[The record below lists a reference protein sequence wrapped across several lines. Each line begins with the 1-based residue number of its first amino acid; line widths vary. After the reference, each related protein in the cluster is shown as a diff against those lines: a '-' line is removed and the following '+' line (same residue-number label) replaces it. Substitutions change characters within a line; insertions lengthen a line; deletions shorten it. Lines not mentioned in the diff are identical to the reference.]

1 MIKGIKWFFAGTA
14 LLLSNFGQAQEV
26 ERYLDVNPTLI
37 ENAEKESQFQAR
49 QQRGGGSMSLPFFDD
64 FSRYSLPT
72 DNPDIP
78 VEWQRWEDD
87 NVFINSNF
95 PIQPP
100 TVGVAT
106 FDGLKSNGYPYDF
119 VSADAYGTADTLTS
133 VPLNLAGLDSL
144 DNVYLSFFYQG
155 GGLGN
160 KPDEQDSLVVEFWN
174 NSGGGGWIRRW
185 SIPGGTLPAE
195 FQRVFIPI
203 QDAEFGNTYFLDGFK
218 FRFINYSTLS
228 GSVDHWHIDYVE
240 LAANV
245 DPENAPIQDLAFM
258 EEENTLLRDFTAMPW
273 THFLENPAL
282 YLEDTTRA
290 AQRNLSET
298 AVNFQSG
305 YRIDY
310 EDQSWDHPN
319 DYSITNG
326 VDIINPQSYFPI
338 GNDVFDTNV
347 NDTCAIFSVNYYHET
362 SDIVTS
368 NDTIS
373 FEQNFT
379 NYYAYDDGTAE
390 RAYGL
395 TTGGGKIAMKYQ
407 LAKEDTL
414 LGLFVHWIPFVD
426 DQSTESFILRAWDD
440 NGGVPGEELATIF
453 TFNYPKYYDHGYNK
467 YAYYEYDDPIGVDG
481 TIYVGW
487 VQQGDN
493 SLNVGNDKN
502 TNQNP
507 GRLFYQLGIG
517 ASWQASSI
525 TGSLMI
531 RPVFKSGKSFV
542 WNSVEEDLAAQVGIY
557 PNPTSDNVN
566 IEVPTGLG
574 SYSLSVYNQSGKLIM
589 TRGDLQGLQQISI
602 QDLAQGV
609 YILEVRTED
618 GRVIHERLMKL

>member
-1 MIKGIKWFFAGTA
+1 MFSS
-14 LLLSNFGQAQEV
+14 LSNAQEV
-26 ERYLDVNPTLI
+26 ERYLEVNPTQI
-37 ENAEKESQFQAR
+37 ENTEAEDGFDNR
-49 QQRGGGSMSLPFFDD
+49 VGRGGGSMSLPFFDD

-87 NVFINSNF
+87 NVFINCNF

-106 FDGLKSNGYPYDF
+106 FDGLKSNGYPHDF
-119 VSADAYGTADTLTS
+119 ISADAYGTADTLTS
-133 VPLNLAGLDSL
+133 IPLNLAGLDSL

-174 NSGGGGWIRRW
+174 NSGEGAWIRRW
-185 SIPGGTLPAE
+185 AIPGGVLPEE
-195 FQRVFIPI
+195 FQQVFIPI
-203 QDAEFGNTYFLDGFK
+203 QDTDFGNSYFLDGFK

-228 GSVDHWHIDYVE
+228 GSADHWHIDYVE

-245 DPENAPIQDLAFM
+245 DPENAPILDLAFM
-258 EEENTLLRDFTAMPW
+258 DCENTLLQNFTAMPW
-273 THFLENPAL
+273 MHFLENPST

-290 AQRNLSET
+290 AQRNLGTS

-305 YRIDY
+305 YRIRY
-310 EDQSWDHPN
+310 EDQSWDYPN

-326 VDIINPQSYFPI
+326 LSIIDPQSFFPI
-338 GNDVFDTNV
+338 GNDVFDTSV
-347 NDTCAIFSVNYYHET
+347 NDTCAIFNVDYYHET
-362 SDIVTS
+362 SDIVLS

-395 TTGGGKIAMKYQ
+395 TTGGGKIAMKFQ

-426 DQSTESFILRAWDD
+426 DQSAETFILRAWDD
-440 NGGVPGEELATIF
+440 DGGEPGEELSTIF
-453 TFNYPKYYDHGYNK
+453 AFNSPEYYDHGYNK
-467 YAYYEYDDPIGVDG
+467 FAYYEYDDPIGVDG
-481 TIYVGW
+481 TIFVGW
-487 VQQGDN
+487 VQQGEL

-517 ASWQASSI
+517 AEWQASSI

-542 WNSVEEDLAAQVGIY
+542 WNSVEENLAAQVAIY
-557 PNPTSDNVN
+557 PNPSSDQINVH
-566 IEVPTGLG
+566 VPVGLG
-574 SYSLSVYNQSGKLIM
+574 TYDVSIYNQSGKLVM
-589 TRGDLQGLQQISI
+589 MSQKHLGLEQFSI
-602 QDLAQGV
+602 QELSQGI
-609 YILEVRTED
+609 YILEVRTDD
-618 GRVIHERLMKL
+618 GQLIHERLMKF

>member
-1 MIKGIKWFFAGTA
+1 MTKGIKWFFAGTA
-14 LLLSNFGQAQEV
+14 LLFSNFSEGQEV
-26 ERYLDVNPTLI
+26 ERDLEVNPSQI
-37 ENAEKESQFQAR
+37 EKSEAEKDFPER
-49 QQRGGGSMSLPFFDD
+49 VGRGGGSMALPFFDD

-87 NVFINSNF
+87 NVFINCNL

-119 VSADAYGTADTLTS
+119 ISADAYGTADTLTS
-133 VPLNLAGLDSL
+133 IPLNLAGLDSL

-160 KPDEQDSLVVEFWN
+160 KPDSQDSLVVEFWN
-174 NSGGGGWIRRW
+174 NSGEGAWIRRW
-185 SIPGGTLPAE
+185 SLEGGTLPEE

-203 QDAEFGNTYFLDGFK
+203 QDVAFGNSYFLDGFK

-228 GSVDHWHIDYVE
+228 GSVDHWNIDYVE
-240 LAANV
+240 LAAGV
-245 DPENAPIQDLAFM
+245 DPDDAPILDLAFM
-258 EEENTLLRDFTAMPW
+258 DCENTLLRDFTAMPW
-273 THFLENPAL
+273 THFLENPSL

-290 AQRNLSET
+290 AQRNLGSS

-305 YRIDY
+305 YSVHY
-310 EDQSWDHPN
+310 QDQSWDHPN

-326 VDIINPQSYFPI
+326 LNIIDPQSYFPI
-338 GNDVFDTNV
+338 GNDVFDTSV
-347 NDTCAIFSVNYYHET
+347 NDTCAIFEVNYYHET
-362 SDIVTS
+362 SDIVLS

-407 LAKEDTL
+407 LAKADTL

-426 DQSTESFILRAWDD
+426 DQSQETFILRAWDD
-440 NGGVPGEELATIF
+440 DGGVPGSELATVF
-453 TFNYPKYYDHGYNK
+453 EFNNPKYYDHGYNK
-467 YAYYEYDDPIGVDG
+467 FAYYEYDDPIGVDG

-487 VQQGDN
+487 VQQGDL

-517 ASWQASSI
+517 SQWQASSI

-542 WNSVEEDLAAQVGIY
+542 WNSVEENTAPQVSIF
-557 PNPTSDNVN
+557 PNPAKDQVN
-566 IEVPTGLG
+566 IEVPAGLG
-574 SYSLSVYNQSGKLIM
+574 AYDIAIYDQSGKM
-589 TRGDLQGLQQISI
+589 VMMSQKHTGLEQFSI
-602 QDLAQGV
+602 LHLSKGV
-609 YILEVRTED
+609 YILEIKTED
-618 GRVIHERLMKL
+618 GRLVHERLMKF